1 MPAAAAAL
9 RARALRLALSPV
21 TAALAVAAAL
31 IAVATDQGGPF
42 LLVSALV
49 TGGMWALVAAGLA
62 LVFGVMNIPNFAQ
75 GEFFMAG
82 TLAAYLF
89 FTSVTA
95 SGTAGGGLSWTMPI
109 VTFVFAALV
118 GGALGAAVDR
128 TVFAAL
134 RRRTREQWVMNT
146 FVITVGL
153 SVLMINVH
161 QLLWGTDYKGIYGYW
176 PGVAPVTILGVSIGF
191 DRLMA
196 LVVALVAV
204 AFLAALLRF
213 TALGRAIRAV
223 AQDEA
228 GAMLMG
234 IDIGKIHTVTFA
246 ISSALAALAGAA
258 LLFMFPSFPYVG
270 VQPLYIAWTVV
281 ILVGLGNVGG
291 AIVGGF
297 IVAFLQTA
305 TSYFV
310 GSAWQDVVPFLIIV
324 AILTLRPSGIFGRQV
339 RGIWEQ

>member
-1 MPAAAAAL
+1 
-9 RARALRLALSPV
+9 
-21 TAALAVAAAL
+21 
-31 IAVATDQGGPF
+31 
-42 LLVSALV
+42 
-49 TGGMWALVAAGLA
+49 
-62 LVFGVMNIPNFAQ
+62 
-75 GEFFMAG
+75 
-82 TLAAYLF
+82 
-89 FTSVTA
+89 
-95 SGTAGGGLSWTMPI
+95 
-109 VTFVFAALV
+109 
-118 GGALGAAVDR
+118 
-128 TVFAAL
+128 
-134 RRRTREQWVMNT
+134 
-146 FVITVGL
+146 
-153 SVLMINVH
+153 
-161 QLLWGTDYKGIYGYW
+161 
-176 PGVAPVTILGVSIGF
+176 
-191 DRLMA
+191 
-196 LVVALVAV
+196 
-204 AFLAALLRF
+204 
-213 TALGRAIRAV
+213 
-223 AQDEA
+223 
-228 GAMLMG
+228 MG